1 MTVEAEVNENPDV
14 VIAGGG
20 EHIRIGSQFKLKNR
34 NIAVL
39 GTILGVEIID

>member
-14 VIAGGG
+14 VIAGG